1 MDKRALARVMVS
13 RAEIDMD
20 QIQAIFEKKYGMKL
34 KDAITES
41 TLPED
46 YKEFLIALANKTDT
60 TSCK

>member
-1 MDKRALARVMVS
+1 MDRGALGRIMVS

-60 TSCK
+60 TSRK